1 MSRIESPPPERLE
14 ENRPAGGEEDPEEIH
29 IPSLPL
35 GTRVALLALSWLCF
49 LVGLAGLL
57 LPGLQGVLL
66 ILLGLALMSVASD
79 TVHRWMERVLHR
91 HPGLQRRLQ
100 RFRQRIHT
108 KFGRKQ

>member
-1 MSRIESPPPERLE
+1 MSGVESAPPETPQ
-14 ENRPAGGEEDPEEIH
+14 ENHQASTQEDLEEIH

-35 GTRVALLALSWLCF
+35 GTRIALLALSWLCF
-49 LVGLAGLL
+49 ILGLAGLL

-66 ILLGLALMSVASD
+66 LLLGLALMSVASD

-100 RFRQRIHT
+100 RFRHRIHS
-108 KFGRKQ
+108 KFGRKP